1 MDTRSRQPRDEE
13 QFALETIEAVESVVS
28 RRWLDADREP
38 TPDLEL
44 KLSGGQT
51 VAVEITMSTDGAARS
66 LFASFDGRRWPRAE
80 LTCEWSVIVSEHS
93 RETRERQ
100 RNIKALLDHLAPIF
114 QNLEAHDLEPD
125 EMLGKPLSE
134 LAGSAWPDW
143 NSVLVAKC
151 DPSGGDTG
159 GGIRTWV
166 ALGYG
171 GWTEAVDALVEAVEA
186 RIDAKTARGQ
196 LRGYPSPKWL
206 VVVLDGGIAAM
217 QLEDA
222 FASEGRL
229 RRPAAIDAIICEE
242 FDEVWVIGG
251 CFSRSSR
258 RNVLRLFAS
267 GAPWEWQT
275 VESDAWFGH
284 PHDRH
289 D

>member
-28 RRWLDADREP
+28 HRWLDADREP
-38 TPDLEL
+38 TPDFEL

-114 QNLEAHDLEPD
+114 QNLEAQDLEPD

-143 NSVLVAKC
+143 NSVLVAEC

-166 ALGYG
+166 AVGDG
-171 GWTEAVDALVEAVEA
+171 GWTEAVDELVEAVQE
-186 RIDAKTARGQ
+186 RINSKIERGQ
-196 LRGYPSPKWL
+196 LRGYPNPKWL
-206 VVVLDGGIAAM
+206 VIVMDSRLAAR
-217 QLEDA
+217 QLEEG
-222 FASEGRL
+222 FAPDDQPWRS
-229 RRPAAIDAIICEE
+229 AAIDAIT
-242 FDEVWVIGG
+242 FQGLDEVWVVGECIA
-251 CFSRSSR
+251 RSTR
-258 RNVLRLFAS
+258 RSVLRLFAS
-267 GAPWEWQT
+267 GAPWEWRT
-275 VESDAWFGH
+275 VESHTELISA
-284 PHDRH
+284 RH
-289 D
+289 